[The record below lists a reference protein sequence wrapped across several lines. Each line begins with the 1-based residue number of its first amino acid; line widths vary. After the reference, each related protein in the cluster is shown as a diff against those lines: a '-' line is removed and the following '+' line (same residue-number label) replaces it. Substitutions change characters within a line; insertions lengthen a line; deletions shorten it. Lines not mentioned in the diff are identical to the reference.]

1 MYESGV
7 YNNLRV
13 YTYNVYIYIHTYIH
27 LFIYLCIYLF
37 IYCISLYHY
46 IIISLYIVYCILY
59 IVYCILYIVYWSDL
73 HISLIIAPIEFAI
86 GSLRDWLD
94 CDDMMTTIYGLFRI
108 MYKIYDEYNDIP
120 FCTIMILE
128 SPMKYQV
135 RGWATLFVCTEW
147 VPKVNLLQNGRLRG
161 STQAFFL
168 TKWQDKPGICY
179 RMVIYVSRKR
189 IVSGP
194 SARKC
199 PLQDGRTL
207 NEIFRIYPNS
217 SGPKARFPRIPFFSS
232 LRPKLLCDTAIQC

>member
-1 MYESGV
+1 
-7 YNNLRV
+7 
-13 YTYNVYIYIHTYIH
+13 
-27 LFIYLCIYLF
+27 
-37 IYCISLYHY
+37 
-46 IIISLYIVYCILY
+46 
-59 IVYCILYIVYWSDL
+59 
-73 HISLIIAPIEFAI
+73 
-86 GSLRDWLD
+86 
-94 CDDMMTTIYGLFRI
+94 
-108 MYKIYDEYNDIP
+108 
-120 FCTIMILE
+120 
-128 SPMKYQV
+128 MKYHV
-135 RGWATLFVCTEW
+135 RSWATFFISTEW

-207 NEIFRIYPNS
+207 NKIFRIYPNS